1 MGGIVALACLIA
13 FGKFTITTDLSANR
27 SWQARSITEAQVE
40 WPPPPALPIHF
51 TEKRFVEANSEVP
64 ENPPDDTSN
73 FSFRDQQAAQP
84 EASASLVT
92 DDTPQVKGE
101 EETVKIAD
109 SAEQTPPPQ
118 PPSSQSEQQ
127 TLPSLKTTLPPQQ
140 AISAKNDL
148 KEGKS
153 EEGIH
158 FEKSEEQGERSKTIL
173 LTQSTGQ
180 RPINPSDSA
189 LSPPKQQPRPKL
201 SPELIRGPLMKSSST
216 AHRIGTVAIE
226 CRLHPYGV
234 YLQEMLKSIEE
245 QWHQLAIGS
254 LQFLQKSD
262 MPSIVTYRFTLLPSG
277 KIEKLARLD
286 SGKSSL
292 PAELCRQAIASR
304 VPFGAWTDEMIKE
317 FGQSDEI
324 TISFRYR

>member
-1 MGGIVALACLIA
+1 MTG
-13 FGKFTITTDLSANR
+13 
-27 SWQARSITEAQVE
+27 AQVE

-92 DDTPQVKGE
+92 EDTPQVKGE

-127 TLPSLKTTLPPQQ
+127 TPPSLKTTLPPQQ

-158 FEKSEEQGERSKTIL
+158 FEKSEDQGKYSKTVL
-173 LTQSTGQ
+173 LAQNA
-180 RPINPSDSA
+180 NPSPIS
-189 LSPPKQQPRPKL
+189 RPN
-201 SPELIRGPLMKSSST
+201 
-216 AHRIGTVAIE
+216 
-226 CRLHPYGV
+226 
-234 YLQEMLKSIEE
+234 
-245 QWHQLAIGS
+245 
-254 LQFLQKSD
+254 
-262 MPSIVTYRFTLLPSG
+262 
-277 KIEKLARLD
+277 
-286 SGKSSL
+286 
-292 PAELCRQAIASR
+292 
-304 VPFGAWTDEMIKE
+304 
-317 FGQSDEI
+317 
-324 TISFRYR
+324 